1 LDCTAS
7 KNPEKRIVPTED
19 FRINAAVRTTL
30 VRFWIDTSQIDHGAI
45 NGVVYLR
52 GRLTKE
58 LSRSHQED
66 EESIAFLARRLER
79 ELKNIRGVRDVV
91 YNLDNLTKTRGR
103 WMPRKVV

>member
-1 LDCTAS
+1 M
-7 KNPEKRIVPTED
+7 RIVPTED

-30 VRFWIDTSQIDHGAI
+30 VRFWVDTSQIDHGAI

-58 LSRSHQED
+58 LSRNQQDED
-66 EESIAFLARRLER
+66 ESIAFLARRLER

-91 YNLDNLTKTRGR
+91 YNLDNLMKTRGR

>member
-1 LDCTAS
+1 
-7 KNPEKRIVPTED
+7 VPIED

-45 NGVVYLR
+45 NGVIYLR

-58 LSRSHQED
+58 LMRTQQEQD
-66 EESIAFLARRLER
+66 ESIAFLARRLER

-91 YNLDNLTKTRGR
+91 YDLDNLTKSRGR
-103 WMPRKVV
+103 WMPRKAE